1 VRCIQH
7 LRNLNNFNGMLTVV
21 GALESPAV
29 SRLAETNAE
38 LKRKRSSVIK
48 VERELLALAQTA
60 REVNKEMLSV
70 PKLPGI
76 PSLYLAP
83 SSLSPC
89 MHVGLCGDGTD
100 GCRYGPSAMCLSQLS
115 LINNVHSDTFE
126 GLVNFVKRQLYCTE
140 VLFPFRE
147 YQRAAYNLVPV
158 LEIQVWLPHPLAWW
172 TWRHELAGTDRR
184 RVLCACVWW
193 YSRS

>member
-1 VRCIQH
+1 MLVSALQH

-38 LKRKRSSVIK
+38 LKRKRSSIVRI
-48 VERELLALAQTA
+48 ERELLALAQTA
-60 REVNKEMLSV
+60 REINKQMLAS

-76 PSLYLAP
+76 PSLYVVVSAA
-83 SSLSPC
+83 
-89 MHVGLCGDGTD
+89 GG
-100 GCRYGPSAMCLSQLS
+100 GCPLTAMGGWSRAMCLSQLS
-115 LINNVHSDTFE
+115 LISNVHSDTFE

-147 YQRAAYNLVPV
+147 YQKATYNLVPV
-158 LEIQVWLPHPLAWW
+158 PEIQVRFPGSSGSG
-172 TWRHELAGTDRR
+172 RN
-184 RVLCACVWW
+184 
-193 YSRS
+193 